1 MREVKKIFKIK
12 IIKIRVYNKYK
23 LGGKMKIVAWNCLGN
38 FDTKID
44 EIKKLNADIYV
55 ISECEDPSNYDYQ
68 KDEDFACKHYWVGD
82 NNYGLGIFAKEDVEL
97 ELVNLDN
104 KGLKYFLPVQ
114 VNDDFNLLG
123 VWTKID
129 KGESNAEYPKLITK
143 YYEEHKDSGFF
154 NEDMIM
160 CGDFNCD
167 KRLKNPTHGE
177 NVDEMMDKLSEIQL
191 VDVYHDIY
199 NENQGEES
207 KATFYLYKHLD
218 KPYHLDHVFA
228 AKGKVKC
235 LQVEKDVDRW
245 VNPKK
250 SDHVP
255 IIFEIK

>member
-1 MREVKKIFKIK
+1 M
-12 IIKIRVYNKYK
+12 
-23 LGGKMKIVAWNCLGN
+23 AWNCLGN
-38 FDTKID
+38 FETKID
-44 EIKKLNADIYV
+44 EIKNSNIEIYV

-68 KDEDFACKHYWVGD
+68 KYEDFACKHYWVGD

-104 KGLKYFLPVQ
+104 KGLKYFLPVR
-114 VNDDFNLLG
+114 VNYGMGDDFNLLG

-154 NEDMIM
+154 NEDIVM

-167 KRLKNPTHGE
+167 KKLKNKTHGE
-177 NVDEMMDKLSEIQL
+177 NVDEMMDKLSEINL
-191 VDVYHDIY
+191 IDVYQDIY
-199 NENQGEES
+199 DENQGEES
-207 KATFYLYKHLD
+207 KATFYMYKHSD

-228 AKGKVKC
+228 AKDKVND
-235 LQVEKDVDRW
+235 LHVDDDYDKW
-245 VNPKK
+245 VKSRI

-255 IIFEIK
+255 IIFKI